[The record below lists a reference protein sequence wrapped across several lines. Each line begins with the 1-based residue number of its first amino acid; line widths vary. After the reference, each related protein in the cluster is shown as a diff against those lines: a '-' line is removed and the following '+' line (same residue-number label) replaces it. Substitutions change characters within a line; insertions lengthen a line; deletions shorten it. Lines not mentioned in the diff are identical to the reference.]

1 MMPLHSAPRFVHSRL
16 AISRLAISRL
26 AAGAAALVALAACA
40 PMGIHNP
47 ASNDGHAKDVPIAT
61 PAGAPVSCIP
71 LTQIQES
78 RVRDDW
84 TIDFRVSGTK
94 RYRNTL
100 PNRCNS
106 LGFEKAFSYQTSL
119 SQLCNVDIITVIETG
134 GGGGPRG
141 SCGLGQFQPVTLAK

>member
-1 MMPLHSAPRFVHSRL
+1 MSTFKF
-16 AISRLAISRL
+16 
-26 AAGAAALVALAACA
+26 AAATTALLCLGACG
-40 PMGIHNP
+40 PHPVVG
-47 ASNDGHAKDVPIAT
+47 NDGHAKDVPAAT

-71 LTQIQES
+71 LVQIQES

-94 RYRNTL
+94 WYRNTL
-100 PNRCNS
+100 PNRCYS

-119 SQLCNVDIITVIETG
+119 SQLCNVDIITVFASG
-134 GGGGPRG
+134 PGGGPRG